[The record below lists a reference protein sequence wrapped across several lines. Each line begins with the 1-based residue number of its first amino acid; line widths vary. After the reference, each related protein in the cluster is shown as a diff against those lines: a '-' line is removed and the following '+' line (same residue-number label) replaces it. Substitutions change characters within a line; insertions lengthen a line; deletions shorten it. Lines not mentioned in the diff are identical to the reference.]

1 MNISGKCDYA
11 CRAMLEL
18 ASRFDTGMP
27 VASQL
32 IAEQRQIPEKY
43 LTHILLQ
50 LKRANLV
57 RSIRGAQGG
66 YMLCDTPANITFNQI
81 LEAIDGSIITPA
93 RNETSTYRELG
104 PVWKSITN
112 DMTLVLSNYTLEKIL
127 EMTTNPNMFHI

>member
-1 MNISGKCDYA
+1 
-11 CRAMLEL
+11 MLEL

-66 YMLCDTPANITFNQI
+66 YMLCDTPANITFKQI

-104 PVWKSITN
+104 PVWKSITH